1 MTTGM
6 EVFLVADTYPIQFKF
21 GIFYRNYLRNKFSN
35 FKTNELMTFVEN
47 VETGQFLCLIVL
59 ILS

>member
-21 GIFYRNYLRNKFSN
+21 GIFEVKLFMGGS
-35 FKTNELMTFVEN
+35 
-47 VETGQFLCLIVL
+47 
-59 ILS
+59 